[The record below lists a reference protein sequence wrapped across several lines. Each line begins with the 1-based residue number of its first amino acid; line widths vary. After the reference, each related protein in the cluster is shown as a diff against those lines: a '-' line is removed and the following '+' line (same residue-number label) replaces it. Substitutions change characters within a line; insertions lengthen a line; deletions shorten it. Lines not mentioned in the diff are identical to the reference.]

1 MENDEDREDPT
12 RLYIERPDKEKYDSL
27 LGKDGVF
34 AGKDNKDV
42 FIMAMVIG
50 YSRGVRVEL
59 VRKEGYVRFEYL
71 KDRDKSIMK
80 SIAVA
85 DRGTLDVLLNK
96 KMVYSIAEEYAA
108 GGIKLLV
115 DMVFGGSYGSFE
127 KRLESELVEE
137 FERIKGK
144 EAYE

>member
-1 MENDEDREDPT
+1 MENDEGYDSPT
-12 RLYIERPDKEKYDSL
+12 RLYINRPDREKYDRL
-27 LGKDGVF
+27 LGKDGIF

-50 YSRGVRVEL
+50 YSRGVKVEL
-59 VRKEGYVRFEYL
+59 TRKEGYVRFEYL
-71 KDRDKSIMK
+71 KDRDKSIIK

-85 DRGTLDVLLNK
+85 ETGTLNVLLDK
-96 KMVYSIAEEYAA
+96 RKVYSIAEEYAA

-115 DMVFGGSYGSFE
+115 DMVLRGGYGSFE
-127 KRLESELVEE
+127 KKLESELVEE
-137 FERIKGK
+137 FERIGEK

>member
-1 MENDEDREDPT
+1 MENNEDNVDPT
-12 RLYIERPDKEKYDSL
+12 RLYIERSDKEKYDRL
-27 LGKDGVF
+27 LEKDGTF

-50 YSRGVRVEL
+50 YSRGVKVEL
-59 VRKEGYVRFEYL
+59 TRKEGYVRFEYL
-71 KDRDKSIMK
+71 KDRDKSIIK

-85 DRGTLDVLLNK
+85 DRGTLDVLLDK
-96 KMVYSIAEEYAA
+96 KKVYSIAEEYAA

-115 DMVFGGSYGSFE
+115 EMVFGESYGSFE

-137 FERIKGK
+137 FERIKGE
-144 EAYE
+144 EAYG